1 MKKILCFL
9 LCLGLLTACHQTSS
23 KIEAQNGDVVNID
36 YVGKLDGVAF
46 SGGTAQGALLELGSG
61 TYIDG
66 FESQVV
72 GMRTGETK
80 TIEVTFPENY
90 FSTDLAGQDC
100 TFDITLNHI
109 YQEVE
114 DACQEGDIVK
124 IDYVGKLNNETFSG
138 GSASG
143 YLLEIGSGTF
153 IDGFE
158 DQLIGVEQAQQKTIT
173 VTFPSQYGSV
183 YIDGEEVDLSNQ
195 DVIFEVGVNH
205 VYREA
210 NGQ

>member
-61 TYIDG
+61 T
-66 FESQVV
+66 
-72 GMRTGETK
+72 
-80 TIEVTFPENY
+80 
-90 FSTDLAGQDC
+90 
-100 TFDITLNHI
+100 
-109 YQEVE
+109 
-114 DACQEGDIVK
+114 
-124 IDYVGKLNNETFSG
+124 
-138 GSASG
+138 
-143 YLLEIGSGTF
+143 F

-195 DVIFEVGVNH
+195 NVIFEVGVNH